1 MISVSVPATSANLGV
16 GYDVLG
22 LALDLKARFTFEAST
37 QKLEIFGDD
46 PDFANEHNLIYQAF
60 VTFAKAVDQPV
71 PNLRITVDSNI
82 PSSRGLGSSA
92 TCVVG
97 GIAAANAW
105 FHAGWDRT
113 QLLKLAAKMEGHP
126 DNAAPA
132 IFGQLCATIL
142 ADAEP
147 IVRQYP
153 VSSQLQLVTFIP
165 DYAVST
171 AEARKILPTTMTY
184 ADAAYQMGRCVLM
197 TRALADGDLP
207 LLHQVAH
214 GRMQEPY
221 RATLIPDY
229 QAVRQ
234 LVTAANGVLLI
245 SGSGSTMLAIVEGAA
260 AARQLQAAA
269 SQQWPAWRVQ
279 IVQPSTEGVRVSES

>member
-1 MISVSVPATSANLGV
+1 
-16 GYDVLG
+16 
-22 LALDLKARFTFEAST
+22 
-37 QKLEIFGDD
+37 
-46 PDFANEHNLIYQAF
+46 
-60 VTFAKAVDQPV
+60 
-71 PNLRITVDSNI
+71 
-82 PSSRGLGSSA
+82 SSRGLGSSA

-97 GIAAANAW
+97 GIAAANEW

-142 ADAEP
+142 ADTEP

-214 GRMQEPY
+214 DRMQEPY

-245 SGSGSTMLAIVEGAA
+245 SGSGSTLLAIVEGAT

-279 IVQPSTEGVRVSES
+279 VVQPSIEGVRVSES

>member
-1 MISVSVPATSANLGV
+1 
-16 GYDVLG
+16 
-22 LALDLKARFTFEAST
+22 
-37 QKLEIFGDD
+37 
-46 PDFANEHNLIYQAF
+46 
-60 VTFAKAVDQPV
+60 
-71 PNLRITVDSNI
+71 
-82 PSSRGLGSSA
+82 
-92 TCVVG
+92 
-97 GIAAANAW
+97 
-105 FHAGWDRT
+105 
-113 QLLKLAAKMEGHP
+113 
-126 DNAAPA
+126 
-132 IFGQLCATIL
+132 
-142 ADAEP
+142 
-147 IVRQYP
+147 
-153 VSSQLQLVTFIP
+153 
-165 DYAVST
+165 
-171 AEARKILPTTMTY
+171 MTY

-214 GRMQEPY
+214 DRMQEPY

>member
-37 QKLEIFGDD
+37 QKLEIVGDD
-46 PDFANEHNLIYQAF
+46 PDFANEQNLIYQAF
-60 VTFAKAVDQPV
+60 VTFAQAVHQSV
-71 PNLRITVDSNI
+71 PNLRITVDSDI

-113 QLLKLAAKMEGHP
+113 QLLKLATKMEGHP

-142 ADAEP
+142 ADTEP

-153 VSSQLQLVTFIP
+153 VSPQLQLVTFIP

-171 AEARKILPTTMTY
+171 AEARQILPTTMTY

-214 GRMQEPY
+214 DRMQEPY

-245 SGSGSTMLAIVEGAA
+245 SGSGSTMLAIVEGAT
-260 AARQLQAAA
+260 AARQLQTAA
-269 SQQWPAWRVQ
+269 SHQWPAWRVQ
-279 IVQPSTEGVRVSES
+279 VVQPSMEGVRVSES

>member
-37 QKLEIFGDD
+37 QKLEIFVDD

-105 FHAGWDRT
+105 F
-113 QLLKLAAKMEGHP
+113 P
-126 DNAAPA
+126 
-132 IFGQLCATIL
+132 F
-142 ADAEP
+142 
-147 IVRQYP
+147 
-153 VSSQLQLVTFIP
+153 
-165 DYAVST
+165 
-171 AEARKILPTTMTY
+171 
-184 ADAAYQMGRCVLM
+184 
-197 TRALADGDLP
+197 
-207 LLHQVAH
+207 
-214 GRMQEPY
+214 
-221 RATLIPDY
+221 
-229 QAVRQ
+229 
-234 LVTAANGVLLI
+234 
-245 SGSGSTMLAIVEGAA
+245 
-260 AARQLQAAA
+260 
-269 SQQWPAWRVQ
+269 
-279 IVQPSTEGVRVSES
+279 

>member
-1 MISVSVPATSANLGV
+1 M
-16 GYDVLG
+16 
-22 LALDLKARFTFEAST
+22 
-37 QKLEIFGDD
+37 
-46 PDFANEHNLIYQAF
+46 
-60 VTFAKAVDQPV
+60 
-71 PNLRITVDSNI
+71 
-82 PSSRGLGSSA
+82 
-92 TCVVG
+92 
-97 GIAAANAW
+97 
-105 FHAGWDRT
+105 
-113 QLLKLAAKMEGHP
+113 
-126 DNAAPA
+126 
-132 IFGQLCATIL
+132 
-142 ADAEP
+142 
-147 IVRQYP
+147 RQYP

-214 GRMQEPY
+214 DRMQEPY

-245 SGSGSTMLAIVEGAA
+245 SGSGSTCLQLWKEQRLLASCKQPPANNGRHGAC
-260 AARQLQAAA
+260 R
-269 SQQWPAWRVQ
+269 SSSRV
-279 IVQPSTEGVRVSES
+279 

>member
-1 MISVSVPATSANLGV
+1 
-16 GYDVLG
+16 
-22 LALDLKARFTFEAST
+22 
-37 QKLEIFGDD
+37 
-46 PDFANEHNLIYQAF
+46 
-60 VTFAKAVDQPV
+60 
-71 PNLRITVDSNI
+71 

-142 ADAEP
+142 ADTEP

-171 AEARKILPTTMTY
+171 AEARQILPTTMTY
-184 ADAAYQMGRCVLM
+184 ADAAYQMGRCVLI
-197 TRALADGDLP
+197 TRALAAGALRLFHPVTPD
-207 LLHQVAH
+207 
-214 GRMQEPY
+214 RMQETY
-221 RATLIPDY
+221 RATLIPACP
-229 QAVRQ
+229 AVRR
-234 LVTAANGVLLI
+234 LSLMPI
-245 SGSGSTMLAIVEGAA
+245 C
-260 AARQLQAAA
+260 R
-269 SQQWPAWRVQ
+269 
-279 IVQPSTEGVRVSES
+279 